1 MERIYL
7 KKNEKNGYAIE
18 LDYGNV
24 YAILLLGIL
33 YPIRKKHY
41 WIILP
46 ILLTE
51 VFSCLLVLLI
61 IPIEYS
67 IYLCVLLL
75 FITRLL
81 FVYNYNMIVIEHY
94 IKNNFVPITYESC
107 DKLLKKGIYFTL
119 K

>member
-1 MERIYL
+1 MECIYL

-24 YAILLLGIL
+24 YSILWLGLL

-51 VFSCLLVLLI
+51 LLSCLLVLLI
-61 IPIEYS
+61 IPIDYS
-67 IYLCVLLL
+67 IFLCLVLI
-75 FITRLL
+75 FVTRLL

-94 IKNNFVPITYESC
+94 IRSNFVPITYESC
-107 DKLLKKGIYFTL
+107 DKLLKKGIYFSI